1 MGSLL
6 INFANNIDHMHN
18 KHINYGTFSF
28 QPNIGIFMTTSL
40 SAVIHQVGDPDVFTI
55 EQTKVNAPAAN
66 EVTIKHTA
74 IGVNFIDT
82 YYRAGLYPVDL
93 PATLGDEAVGI
104 VLQVGEGVVEFSI
117 GQRVA
122 YSAAKG
128 GAYSQYR
135 NIDVNE
141 IVDVPNGIN
150 DRTIASSLLRG
161 MTVEY
166 LFCRLHELKAD
177 ETILIHAAAG
187 GIGTIACQWA
197 KAIGATVIGTVSSAE
212 KMAAAKQNGCDY
224 VINYS
229 EQNFVEEV
237 DKITNG
243 KKVDVVYDGVGKD
256 TFMQSLDCLRIRGLM
271 VSFGNASGKPD
282 PIDVLELSKRGSLYL
297 TRPTLYHYTRSR
309 EELVESASRY
319 LTMLEQGKIKVQAG
333 REFALSD
340 VADAHRYLLQ
350 RDQLGSPV
358 LIP

>member
-1 MGSLL
+1 
-6 INFANNIDHMHN
+6 
-18 KHINYGTFSF
+18 
-28 QPNIGIFMTTSL
+28 MTTSL
-40 SAVIHQVGDPDVFTI
+40 SAVIHQVGDPDVFAM
-55 EQTKVNAPAAN
+55 EQTEVKAPAAN

-93 PATLGDEAVGI
+93 PATLGDEAVGT
-104 VLQVGEGVVEFSI
+104 VLQVGEGVTEFSI

-141 IVDVPNGIN
+141 IVDVPNGID
-150 DRTIASSLLRG
+150 DRAIASSLLRG

-197 KAIGATVIGTVSSAE
+197 KSIGATVIGTVSSAK
-212 KMAAAKQNGCDY
+212 KMVLAKQSGCDF

-229 EQNFVEEV
+229 EQNFAEEV
-237 DKITNG
+237 AKITKGN
-243 KKVDVVYDGVGKD
+243 KVDVVYDGVGKD
-256 TFMQSLDCLRIRGLM
+256 TFMRSLDCLRERGLM

-282 PIDVLELSKRGSLYL
+282 PIDMLELAKRGSLFL

-309 EELVESASRY
+309 EELVESAQRY
-319 LTMLEQGKIKVQAG
+319 LSMLEQGKIKINIG
-333 REFALSD
+333 KEFALAD
-340 VADAHRYLLQ
+340 VAEAHRYLLQ
-350 RDQLGSPV
+350 RDRIGSPV